1 MKVYISGPMSGYKN
15 LNKGAFAE
23 VEATLKAK
31 GYEVI
36 NPHNYPHDSY
46 EVCMRRDIQLLLE
59 CDAIFMLKGWSKSKG
74 AKTEFAVACS
84 IGLHIF
90 NYTDEKHPCK
100 DTSTHHRLPKAKSKD
115 GLGGYPI
122 EIKDNLHH
130 AWHTVFQDFEA
141 DKICFLINTY
151 YLNPEWEFIC
161 CRRES
166 PCK

>member
-1 MKVYISGPMSGYKN
+1 MKAEET
-15 LNKGAFAE
+15 LN
-23 VEATLKAK
+23 AK

-46 EVCMRRDIQLLLE
+46 EFCMKRDILLLMDCE
-59 CDAIFMLKGWSKSKG
+59 AIFMLHGWSKSKG

-84 IGLHIF
+84 IGLKIY
-90 NYTDEKHPCK
+90 NYTEEKHSCK
-100 DTSTHHRLPKAKSKD
+100 ETSIHHRLPKSKTGD

-130 AWHTVFQDFEA
+130 AWHTVFQDFDA

-161 CRRES
+161 ERRES